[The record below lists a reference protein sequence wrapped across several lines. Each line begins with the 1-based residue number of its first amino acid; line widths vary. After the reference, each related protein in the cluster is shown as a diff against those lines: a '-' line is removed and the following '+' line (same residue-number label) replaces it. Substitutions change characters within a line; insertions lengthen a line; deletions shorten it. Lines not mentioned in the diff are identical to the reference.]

1 MRNQLLPEQRV
12 KAIGDELARFLLED
26 VVEDKGEFSCN
37 KKATDDPDRPCNRMY
52 GLMSR

>member
-26 VVEDKGEFSCN
+26 VIPDKAEFSCN
-37 KKATDDPDRPCNRMY
+37 KNSY
-52 GLMSR
+52 